1 MLRPIENIYKEKEK
15 RDKIARLPANR
26 KLKYWALSFASVGI
40 ALFIIMI
47 IFFESLSTEA
57 IFLMRGFAGLFA
69 IFFVVIVAIYLYRIN
84 SAYQKQRFEN
94 TKENGK
100 YEKD

>member
-1 MLRPIENIYKEKEK
+1 MFRRLEKINQEKEEL
-15 RDKIARLPANR
+15 DKIARLPANR
-26 KLKYWALSFASVGI
+26 KLKYWALFFASVGI

-47 IFFESLSTEA
+47 IFFESLSREA

-69 IFFVVIVAIYLYRIN
+69 IFFVVIDAIYLYRIN
-84 SAYQKQRFEN
+84 SAYQKQRFEY

-100 YEKD
+100 YGKD